1 MLEVGDRAPLF
12 VAPGTEGDI
21 DLGALLREGPVVLYF
36 FPRALTPG

>member
-12 VAPGTEGDI
+12 VAPGTDGDI
-21 DLGALLREGPVVLYF
+21 DLGALLKEGPVVLYF

>member
-12 VAPGTEGDI
+12 VAPGTDGDV
-21 DLGALLREGPVVLYF
+21 DLGALLKEAPVVLYF

>member
-12 VAPGTEGDI
+12 VALGTDGDI
-21 DLGALLREGPVVLYF
+21 DLGALLKEGPVVLYF